1 MVDSHSHCTP
11 DPRKVDQ
18 MTDPDLTEEAR
29 GKRSEMV
36 SVLIQLLPRESLQW
50 IVDQLN
56 DHLDRPWPRVGA
68 INRATLE
75 ELNEHGWQA
84 RESVEQ

>member
-1 MVDSHSHCTP
+1 
-11 DPRKVDQ
+11 
-18 MTDPDLTEEAR
+18 MTTPDLTEEAR
-29 GKRSEMV
+29 GKRAEMV

-56 DHLDRPWPRVGA
+56 DHLDRPWTRVGT

-75 ELNEHGWQA
+75 DLNEHGVQA